1 METVRNEIYFHEY
14 GRYTI
19 LKREWELI
27 YIFIPVCFELLVIQ
41 VGHID
46 LSIYGCSNIDT
57 VIFFLLL
64 RISKKMGETLS
75 KLYTTLDVL
84 MRRDQCIDIT
94 NTLHTFEN

>member
-1 METVRNEIYFHEY
+1 MGVDLYL
-14 GRYTI
+14 YTRLFRVTCYSSWTYRSFDI
-19 LKREWELI
+19 
-27 YIFIPVCFELLVIQ
+27 
-41 VGHID
+41 
-46 LSIYGCSNIDT
+46 CSNIDT

-84 MRRDQCIDIT
+84 MRRDLCIDIT

>member
-27 YIFIPVCFELLVIQ
+27 YIFIRVCFELLVIQ

-84 MRRDQCIDIT
+84 MRRDLCIDIT